1 MATLRDRHLNMG
13 LYRALRLRRHRQE
26 PLPERSAGAARR
38 LWLLMAPHVAGFSH
52 VGRAN
57 AKGGVCRHRVGQPHG
72 GSILLRQ
79 DDGKGEPV
87 IALRAHGLDRGR
99 RQAWVPAHRLEKLP
113 HGRARVLPH
122 AKGNVRPRPG
132 GSRALHGSHAINRL
146 ARETAGDD
154 AGGGP
159 CSRTAADA
167 RRLMRKDTSV
177 RGPTEAG
184 PSTGRTRPAVSGDC
198 RGAVI

>member
-1 MATLRDRHLNMG
+1 
-13 LYRALRLRRHRQE
+13 
-26 PLPERSAGAARR
+26 
-38 LWLLMAPHVAGFSH
+38 
-52 VGRAN
+52 
-57 AKGGVCRHRVGQPHG
+57 
-72 GSILLRQ
+72 
-79 DDGKGEPV
+79 
-87 IALRAHGLDRGR
+87 
-99 RQAWVPAHRLEKLP
+99 
-113 HGRARVLPH
+113 
-122 AKGNVRPRPG
+122 GNVRPRPG

-198 RGAVI
+198 RGAVISPRREARGLRRTDTAAGGPTEAGPSTGRTRPAVSGDCRGAVI